1 MLLWMVL
8 NVRTYLRPENDFENS
23 LMKVRNSG
31 RCVDK

>member
-1 MLLWMVL
+1 MLFWRVL

-23 LMKVRNSG
+23 LMKARNSG